1 MPPFPNSHQST
12 HAGQPAGAFN
22 FAPDEEPIASSI
34 DGEVGPPF
42 DLTFLDHW
50 IDQPTGLWDPNSVLQ
65 DAINPGLIGKAIAP
79 PFDAG
84 RDLFDF
90 HSNNW
95 NDEVLGFSTGF
106 VSQSAPNPTPN
117 EMTLPFDA
125 GLSPFG
131 FNPWMNQPIGL
142 PDAEVASQSA
152 LPAVEPA
159 SVTSSGAPSYLQ
171 DTPFDWTNEDT
182 GMLDAW
188 GRFADPVR

>member
-22 FAPDEEPIASSI
+22 FAPDEEPIASCI

-50 IDQPTGLWDPNSVLQ
+50 IDQPTGLWDPDSVSQ
-65 DAINPGLIGKAIAP
+65 DAMNPGLIGQAIAP

-95 NDEVLGFSTGF
+95 TDEVLGFSTES
-106 VSQSAPNPTPN
+106 VSQSAPNPAPS

-131 FNPWMNQPIGL
+131 FNPWMDQPIGL
-142 PDAEVASQSA
+142 SDAEVVSQSA
-152 LPAVEPA
+152 LPAVDPA
-159 SVTSSGAPSYLQ
+159 SVTSGGAPSYLQ
-171 DTPFDWTNEDT
+171 DPSFDWTNDDA
-182 GMLDAW
+182 GMPGAW
-188 GRFADPVR
+188 GRFADPIR